1 MRCAYK
7 VCTSI
12 SALHGVLLFERWQQK
27 TAGGAGWRIT
37 PVFLQISCLNF
48 CQGMLQEQLANQES
62 QSCDPPA
69 AVACWCFAWSFS
81 YSMCSKMFN
90 TAETLAKMGLK
101 RYLDL
106 PCIDANEK
114 LNSGNY
120 KSIPFWKQGQ

>member
-1 MRCAYK
+1 
-7 VCTSI
+7 
-12 SALHGVLLFERWQQK
+12 
-27 TAGGAGWRIT
+27 
-37 PVFLQISCLNF
+37 
-48 CQGMLQEQLANQES
+48 MLQKQLANQES

-69 AVACWCFAWSFS
+69 AVARWCFAWSFS

-120 KSIPFWKQGQ
+120 KSIPFLETGSVMPRLTIPVETDYLLLNGFSVINLLR